1 MTAKMN
7 RIGDA
12 WRGWLHRMV
21 RRINRRHYNAAAHAS
36 VCAAYSAGIIN
47 SKQMHDILGRWNR
60 ACWPE
65 WTKPKPKW
73 VCSNCG
79 NTEDK
84 EREIMCWKC
93 GKGEMLYTP
102 NT

>member
-1 MTAKMN
+1 MSKASIVE
-7 RIGDA
+7 RVA
-12 WRGWLHRMV
+12 RSLERMV
-21 RRINRRHYNAAAHAS
+21 RRINRRHYNASAHAS
-36 VCAAYSAGIIN
+36 VCAAYAAGVIN

-60 ACWPE
+60 AVWPE

-79 NTEDK
+79 NIEDK
-84 EREIMCWKC
+84 EREIMCWQC

-102 NT
+102 NNR